1 MVKREDNMAKGKD
14 KYPSN
19 AYEYTDWLYTSN
31 RLTAEEHSKL
41 KAYLLQLEEAAAIDA
56 LVEEGILTVEGC

>member
-31 RLTAEEHSKL
+31 RITAEEHNERCDKL
-41 KAYLLQLEEAAAIDA
+41 ANAARKQEKI
-56 LVEEGILTVEGC
+56 